1 MATKKQKKNKFL
13 SDEKRIIEQDV
24 KGYDRDV
31 ELVEF
36 VCACPNC
43 PLCHNEQMWAHPNR
57 KYCDPEAMLIH
68 RQKERTI
75 QALIAGRLPGHVG
88 RPRKNVP
95 EQILF
100 ILQAT
105 GTNFYKIA
113 WASDQTSYLEDLNRN
128 QSAIP
133 RGIHEILKV
142 SRPYCEQVVDALYDL
157 YSPHIVNDKWLELS
171 DEQAKEI
178 QDMFI

>member
-1 MATKKQKKNKFL
+1 MTSDKEKKNKLL

-43 PLCHNEQMWAHPNR
+43 PLCQNEQMWAHPNR
-57 KYCDPEAMLIH
+57 KYCDQEAMLLH
-68 RQKERTI
+68 RQKQRVVE
-75 QALIAGRLPGHVG
+75 ALIAGRLPGQVG

-95 EQILF
+95 THILYMV
-100 ILQAT
+100 QASD
-105 GTNFYKIA
+105 TNFYKVD
-113 WASDQTSYLEDLNRN
+113 WAEDHAAYLERLDHH

-133 RGIHEILKV
+133 KGIEEVFH
-142 SRPYCEQVVDALYDL
+142 SRRPYCEQVVEALYDL
-157 YSPHIVNDKWLELS
+157 YGQDIINDQWLELS
-171 DEQAKEI
+171 DEKVTEI
-178 QDMFI
+178 TEMFT